1 MVEENMGSKE
11 ESSFS
16 RTCRLLSRYLR
27 EKGSLGGLP
36 PLDQRPQGKSREP
49 KTINLF
55 PRVDVLEEIQT
66 QINQEKTSHISLNF
80 FPRQSTQGPANALE
94 TKQMEMNQLTIFYAG
109 EVLVFN
115 NYPADRAK
123 DLMQMASKESV
134 AAQNFSF
141 STPHIAAAGAE
152 CNSKPETKLAQD
164 MPIMRRNSLHRFL
177 EKRKDRIHSKSPY
190 QGNPSSSVNEAK
202 MKSSEPWLNL
212 GRQISDHSSDA
223 SK

>member
-1 MVEENMGSKE
+1 MVEEKMGSKE

-36 PLDQRPQGKSREP
+36 PLDRKPQDKSREP

-55 PRVDVLEEIQT
+55 PGVDVLEETHT
-66 QINQEKTSHISLNF
+66 QINQEKTSQKSMALY
-80 FPRQSTQGPANALE
+80 PQQSTQGPANALE
-94 TKQMEMNQLTIFYAG
+94 TKQMEMYQLTIFYAG

-123 DLMQMASKESV
+123 DLMQMASKGSF
-134 AAQNFSF
+134 AAQSFSF
-141 STPHIAAAGAE
+141 STPRIAAAGAE
-152 CNSKPETKLAQD
+152 CTSKPETKLAQD

-177 EKRKDRIHSKSPY
+177 EKRKDRIHSKAPY
-190 QGNPSSSVNEAK
+190 QGNPPSSVNAAK
-202 MKSSEPWLNL
+202 PESSEPWLNL